1 MNSMPFSALGKPHLE
16 ALAKALEG
24 GHLAAPFGVAQ
35 VRRYV
40 PDDSAADVSVALRA
54 LRDRHLEPKAIAWG
68 LRLLAAEHETRQ
80 DLHDR
85 VELVWTGPDQAGST
99 LRDTLIVVRELL
111 RSAEESV
118 VLTSYVLDKGPTT
131 RELLSALSERM
142 EIRPT
147 LRVRLYVNVSR
158 PYGNEESDAV
168 LLRRFA
174 DDFKQD
180 IWPGRRLPEV
190 YYDPRALDRTPGPR
204 ACLHAKCVIVDD
216 RQLFV
221 TSANFTDAAHNRNIE
236 AGVLLD
242 DAHAA
247 RTMTL
252 QLESLV
258 LTEELKAVP
267 GLT

>member
-1 MNSMPFSALGKPHLE
+1 MSTKAFATLGKPHLE

-24 GHLAAPFGVAQ
+24 GHLTAPFAAAQ
-35 VRRYV
+35 VKRCV
-40 PDDSAADVSVALRA
+40 PEDSAAGVSVALRA
-54 LRDRHLEPKAIAWG
+54 LHDRQLEPKAIAWG
-68 LRLLAAEHETRQ
+68 LRLLAGEHETRQ

-142 EIRPT
+142 ESHPT

-158 PYGNEESDAV
+158 PYGNDESDAV

-174 DDFKQD
+174 DAFKQE
-180 IWPGRRLPEV
+180 IWPGGRLPEV

-216 RQLFV
+216 RRLFV

-242 DAHAA
+242 DVGAA
-247 RTMTL
+247 KTMRE
-252 QLESLV
+252 QFEALV
-258 LTEELKAVP
+258 EAGDLLRLGGIV
-267 GLT
+267 